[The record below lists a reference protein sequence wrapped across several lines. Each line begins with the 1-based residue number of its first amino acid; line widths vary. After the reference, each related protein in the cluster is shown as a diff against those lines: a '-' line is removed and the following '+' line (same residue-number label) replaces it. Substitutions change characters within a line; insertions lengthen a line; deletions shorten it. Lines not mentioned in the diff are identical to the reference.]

1 MDGFN
6 NFKRAV
12 FALALFLFLIFV
24 PLISAVQIEMNENY
38 SSGETL
44 IAKITGN
51 FIDIP
56 SANNI
61 FLYKDWHIPS
71 PAEFHVSK
79 IKNDYYAYA
88 VLTGKSAGNY
98 SLKIKDVR
106 YYQVNT
112 IIDEDIVKNFT
123 IENST
128 ADFYVIPG
136 FLETDKD
143 FSLKLTSLKDSDVL
157 VKINSKASDSGSD
170 FFDSLFGGGSSDEN
184 SESNITLSP
193 GESKNITL
201 KLDRNIT
208 EPTLEKINLSS
219 ENTFYSVPVYMV
231 VENTTKDIG
240 TGNLRFSSVILNVS
254 LATNSNTTRI
264 LYLENLG
271 NDSIENIS
279 VYVSGPLS
287 QYVNISA
294 KNIDKISKNSSMRID
309 LVFISESSEK
319 SLEGQIT
326 ARYLNESD
334 SSYEYEYAAVFLNFV
349 KDYVPPEGSNESI
362 PTETKTCSQLEGEIC
377 SGTQTCSGE
386 SVYALDNL
394 CCLDSCSS
402 EGQKSTS
409 YGKWFG
415 WGLLGLVIIFLSW
428 FFLKKFRRVST
439 PVNLIKIAKGK

>member
-1 MDGFN
+1 MNRHN
-6 NFKRAV
+6 NFKRIV
-12 FALALFLFLIFV
+12 LALALFLFLTSV
-24 PLISAVQIEMNENY
+24 PLISAANIEINENY

-51 FIDIP
+51 FVDIP
-56 SANNI
+56 SSNNI
-61 FLYKDWHIPS
+61 FLYKDWHIAS
-71 PAEFHVSK
+71 PVEFHVSK
-79 IKNDYYAYA
+79 INKDYYAYA

-98 SLKIKDVR
+98 SLKIKGVR
-106 YYQVNT
+106 YYQANT
-112 IIDEDIVKNFT
+112 IIDEDIIRNFT

-136 FLETDKD
+136 FLSTDKD
-143 FSLKLTSLKDSDVL
+143 FSLKLTNLKDNDVF
-157 VKINSKASDSGSD
+157 VKINPENSGSGSD
-170 FFDSLFGGGSSDEN
+170 FFDSLFGGSSESS
-184 SESNITLSP
+184 SESNITLSA
-193 GESKNITL
+193 GESRNITL

-219 ENTFYSVPVYMV
+219 ENTFYSIPIYMI

-240 TGNLRFSSVILNVS
+240 TGNLRFSSAILNVS

-271 NDSIENIS
+271 NDSVENIS
-279 VYVSGPLS
+279 IYFSDSLS
-287 QYVNISA
+287 QYVNISS
-294 KNIDKISKNSSMRID
+294 KNIDKISKNSSTRID
-309 LVFISESSEK
+309 LLFTSGNSEK
-319 SLEGQIT
+319 VLEGQIT
-326 ARYLNESD
+326 ARYVNESD
-334 SSYEYEYAAVFLNFV
+334 SSYVYEYAAVFLNFV

-377 SGTQTCSGE
+377 SGIQTCSGE

-394 CCLDSCSS
+394 CCLGSCA
-402 EGQKSTS
+402 EEEQKSTS

-415 WGLLGLVIIFLSW
+415 WGLLGLVIIFLAW

>member
-326 ARYLNESD
+326 ARYLN
-334 SSYEYEYAAVFLNFV
+334 AR
-349 KDYVPPEGSNESI
+349 
-362 PTETKTCSQLEGEIC
+362 GE
-377 SGTQTCSGE
+377 Q
-386 SVYALDNL
+386 
-394 CCLDSCSS
+394 
-402 EGQKSTS
+402 
-409 YGKWFG
+409 
-415 WGLLGLVIIFLSW
+415 
-428 FFLKKFRRVST
+428 
-439 PVNLIKIAKGK
+439 